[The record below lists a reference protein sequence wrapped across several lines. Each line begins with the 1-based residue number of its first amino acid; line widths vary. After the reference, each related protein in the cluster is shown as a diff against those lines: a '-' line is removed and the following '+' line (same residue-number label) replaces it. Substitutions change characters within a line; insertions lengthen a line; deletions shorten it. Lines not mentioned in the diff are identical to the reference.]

1 MPNERTKLILDPGTS
16 SSFGQHH
23 SSRASRG
30 ASTSRGGRA
39 KFYGPFTNAEHA
51 AVSGGALAQVSARE
65 RGRRYEGGG
74 RSRWASAACCAAPL
88 ALLALASGARA
99 YVNAKGG
106 GASGVNGFRMRRNA
120 SVVGDDSVGL
130 SSREPKGGGRREWW
144 RFKKRTSV
152 ADTEEEE
159 EEDGGDEVLSAPHH
173 RHHRNKPTPK
183 VSSWGTWKGEDTV
196 EHPHVAF
203 DAGKTTG
210 VALHGWLQLEEWYFS
225 QGSSHAVDAGRRDE
239 NGICFPPMFPDAKS
253 LGFSW
258 ASEGDLVNKL
268 VKHYGAKAAVSAFAA
283 HRAKYITDE
292 DLMEI
297 SSQGIELVRLPLTW
311 SVFARDPSTV
321 PRGGERILVDPVY
334 PDRLFVN
341 MAGADLD
348 AVIER
353 IRNAGLKVLIDL
365 HNMPGGAASGT
376 YNGVFPHPPMM
387 FARED
392 LQRTGLAV
400 VRNMLDWYKK
410 LPEESRMAVH
420 GITLLNEPG
429 HKLPHQRTK
438 VLGWLAKAVQM
449 YKDEV
454 VNAAGVAAAERVPF
468 LYVNMIETLDLNVAD
483 MAAWMRSQF
492 TVRELEEWAVLDVHH
507 YFAWSY
513 TGCIGGSNSG
523 CSFSCDDRPSVV
535 AQNIGEHAGDWAGTL
550 RAAAET
556 YGVKNL
562 AVSEWSLATFSDSS
576 RSCSNREVLD
586 IMFEHQ
592 EQAYRG
598 AGIQGFF
605 WGWKMPH
612 GGSHVKAWSLSDYLA
627 ESADDKFEHALIPHG
642 YELEDTLQLPEGATK
657 EDEERLIRAYSQFP
671 SETKPKKDEDGPG
684 MLKIHTSDV
693 LKLLS
698 AAAGR
703 AQNPSFDS
711 PEVGRRV
718 YDADVATEEFRLASS
733 RLRKMVDVDA
743 YDDDDDDAETE
754 ESARHALL
762 DDDDDDVDE
771 RLKRRTKR
779 AADADED
786 DKKTKKTSSHE
797 SAAST
802 GSEEGSDE
810 GVGSLIDP
818 AKAVPPP
825 PPAAPSPPPPSPP
838 RPPRPPSR
846 AAIRASEEASD
857 ILSDMELSSSDV
869 DVPETY

>member
-1 MPNERTKLILDPGTS
+1 MPNERTKLILDPG
-16 SSFGQHH
+16 SFGQHH
-23 SSRASRG
+23 SSRGRGESRG
-30 ASTSRGGRA
+30 ASTSKGGRA

-51 AVSGGALAQVSARE
+51 VDVSTRYARRSGRESAR
-65 RGRRYEGGG
+65 GTSDWG
-74 RSRWASAACCAAPL
+74 RSRWMSAACCAAPL

-99 YVNAKGG
+99 YVNAKSGG
-106 GASGVNGFRMRRNA
+106 MSGVNGFRMRRNA

-130 SSREPKGGGRREWW
+130 SSREPGRSGRREWW
-144 RFKKRTSV
+144 RFKKRRSDDDV
-152 ADTEEEE
+152 EEDDD
-159 EEDGGDEVLSAPHH
+159 EDGGDEVLSSAPHH
-173 RHHRNKPTPK
+173 RNTPSPK

-454 VNAAGVAAAERVPF
+454 VNTGVASAERVPF

-711 PEVGRRV
+711 PEVGRRE
-718 YDADVATEEFRLASS
+718 YDVDMATEEFRLASS

-743 YDDDDDDAETE
+743 YDDDEETE
-754 ESARHALL
+754 ETAGHALL
-762 DDDDDDVDE
+762 DDDDVDE
-771 RLKRRTKR
+771 RLKRRAVSTR
-779 AADADED
+779 HADSDEVGE
-786 DKKTKKTSSHE
+786 KTKKTSSHKPT
-797 SAAST
+797 AST

-810 GVGSLIDP
+810 GVGALIDP

-825 PPAAPSPPPPSPP
+825 PPSAPSPPPPSPP

-846 AAIRASEEASD
+846 ASIRASEEASD

-869 DVPETY
+869 DVPDKY